1 MKYWKFKLQG
11 RRKAH
16 LCIGDHDKGVG
27 QFTLCGIHI
36 EEATGPAKLLVKL
49 EGDECLTC
57 ADAMVDPSHFNSSS
71 VVSRIHITVA
81 NTVSIRRASVGFP
94 G

>member
-16 LCIGDHDKGVG
+16 LCIGEHDKGVG

-36 EEATGPAKLLVKL
+36 DEAIGPAKPLVKL

-57 ADAMVDPSHFNSSS
+57 ADAMVDPGHFNRSS
-71 VVSRIHITVA
+71 VVSQIHVTA
-81 NTVSIRRASVGFP
+81 AHNVSIRSASVGFP